1 MTTRIW
7 NKKETQAVLK
17 ELRTMYNVDKLPSGY
32 SVKDD
37 QGTEVLRAM
46 IGNGSYLVRFSDG
59 LFETN

>member
-17 ELRTMYNVDKLPSGY
+17 ELRTMYKVDKLPHGY

>member
-32 SVKDD
+32 SVTDA
-37 QGTEVLRAM
+37 QCTEVLRAM
-46 IGNGSYLVRFSDG
+46 IGHGSYLVRFNDG